1 MMNSPCVFL
10 ALNRNSLPD
19 ILGPGQLSRE
29 RFQSLGPFR
38 ENLKHVPVGF
48 CHDVKNLLDEIIRD
62 GFMKEVTHTID
73 ENLTEALSTSAGESV
88 DLGEE

>member
-1 MMNSPCVFL
+1 
-10 ALNRNSLPD
+10 LPD

-29 RFQSLGPFR
+29 RFQSLGSFR

-73 ENLTEALSTSAGESV
+73 ENLTRPFPPQRESQLIWV
-88 DLGEE
+88 KSDLETIPIARIAHRL